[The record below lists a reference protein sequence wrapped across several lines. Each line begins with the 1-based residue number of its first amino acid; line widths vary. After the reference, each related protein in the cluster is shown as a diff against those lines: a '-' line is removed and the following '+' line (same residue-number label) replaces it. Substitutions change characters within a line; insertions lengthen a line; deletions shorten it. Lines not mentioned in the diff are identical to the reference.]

1 MFLLIYVDDIIVTSF
16 SDTAILALLH
26 NFSHEFSLKDLGDL
40 HYFLGLEV
48 HKHDDGLLLSQDKYV
63 AVLVKRV
70 GMEQCTS
77 CPRSIVGALQY
88 ITLKRSDLSFSVNK
102 VFQYLHVPKLLHIG
116 HR

>member
-1 MFLLIYVDDIIVTSF
+1 MLIVDDIIVTSF

-40 HYFLGLEV
+40 HYFLGLKV
-48 HKHDDGLLLSQDKYV
+48 HKHDGLLLSQDKYV
-63 AVLVKRV
+63 SVLVKRV

-88 ITLKRSDLSFSVNK
+88 LTLKRSDLSFSINK